1 MWLKYC
7 SFHWKLIFPK
17 SMVGINIFEFTT
29 FVRATPNQYCNFN
42 LPLFCSKQFPISIVW
57 FDLQETRDHCWV
69 MLSWWPLAWS
79 QVPPYPDVAIVTSIV
94 TMPCSLLLTGPGLIT
109 DHLLNWD
116 NITNVMITI
125 WNIYR
130 TRVIYWTGWQPRFH
144 FR

>member
-1 MWLKYC
+1 MPNPWLLSVSANWH
-7 SFHWKLIFPK
+7 SFKQLKTEITTLISYYSAVNNFP
-17 SMVGINIFEFTT
+17 SVLCGFW
-29 FVRATPNQYCNFN
+29 C
-42 LPLFCSKQFPISIVW
+42 
-57 FDLQETRDHCWV
+57 DLLETRDQDTVHCWV